1 MTRQL
6 TRIVTAAQTRL
17 QTNIGKR
24 FSRFV
29 PVAIVSF
36 AVSEAVVVSLV
47 WFGHVTGGLAGLAGW
62 FSGALVS
69 YVLSRWAWERKG
81 RPHLL
86 KETLPFWLV
95 SVGAAIVLSSATH
108 FAGLWATEMNLSHSE
123 RTLFVATAYFVA
135 NCLTFI
141 TRFAIFHYLLFAD
154 RGSKSEES
162 LVSAA
167 EAAGAPIPP
176 VAADSAPEPL
186 AAGGLGA
193 RRGGSPAWAAGPA
206 GAAERSPGRRPDTDA
221 SALDASPLPEPR
233 TRR

>member
-154 RGSKSEES
+154 RGSRLSGS
-162 LVSAA
+162 VVSVA
-167 EAAGAPIPP
+167 EAAGVPELEDEDPAP
-176 VAADSAPEPL
+176 SGPL
-186 AAGGLGA
+186 AASGSGA
-193 RRGGSPAWAAGPA
+193 RLGGSPSWSE
-206 GAAERSPGRRPDTDA
+206 GAAERSSSRRP
-221 SALDASPLPEPR
+221 SPDRGALPEPG